1 MELSVGDV
9 IKNNSNLAGKKIT
22 NNAGKIIYI
31 WKECKILKKTGF
43 IQGTII
49 QTYKVIDDVSHIFT
63 IDDND
68 IDRNRMTIIPH
79 IWLAIKNAHKG
90 KDREKEIE
98 NLSLFCF
105 AKNYILIV

>member
-43 IQGTII
+43 IQGTNI
-49 QTYKVIDDVSHIFT
+49 QTYKVVDDVSHIFT

-68 IDRNRMTIIPH
+68 IDRNHMTIIH
-79 IWLAIKNAHKG
+79 LTAH
-90 KDREKEIE
+90 
-98 NLSLFCF
+98 
-105 AKNYILIV
+105 